1 MASCRLD
8 YDFLREDALGRAE
21 ASVAVGLASLADAKY
36 LRRKFG
42 TLGLW
47 RKRVP
52 KDTQKTTG
60 FLTMG
65 V

>member
-1 MASCRLD
+1 MASSRLD

-42 TLGLW
+42 TLG
-47 RKRVP
+47 RNGESGF
-52 KDTQKTTG
+52 QKTHRKLRV
-60 FLTMG
+60 F
-65 V
+65 